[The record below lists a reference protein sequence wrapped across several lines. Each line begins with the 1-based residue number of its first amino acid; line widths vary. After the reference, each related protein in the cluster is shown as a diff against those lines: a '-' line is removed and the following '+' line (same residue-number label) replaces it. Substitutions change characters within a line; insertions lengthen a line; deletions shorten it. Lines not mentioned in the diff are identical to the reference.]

1 MIVKPFLYCY
11 NILLVNLK
19 LHLYHFALAILILN
33 IFCFFFSHGRE
44 KFLEKE
50 EMGILSYKMS
60 TLFQSSAKEGKD
72 FSEMLIG
79 LLNKLLFYSLKPIT
93 VEL

>member
-1 MIVKPFLYCY
+1 M
-11 NILLVNLK
+11 
-19 LHLYHFALAILILN
+19 
-33 IFCFFFSHGRE
+33 
-44 KFLEKE
+44 EKE

-60 TLFQSSAKEGKD
+60 TLFQSSAKEGED

>member
-33 IFCFFFSHGRE
+33 IFFFF
-44 KFLEKE
+44 
-50 EMGILSYKMS
+50 
-60 TLFQSSAKEGKD
+60 QPWEGKVLGKRRNGD
-72 FSEMLIG
+72 TFLQNVNIIPVIG
-79 LLNKLLFYSLKPIT
+79 KGG
-93 VEL
+93 